1 MKTKNVLAI
10 ITASAMMCSLCG
22 CGSTAS
28 DASAAELSVE
38 TVGSASEATVDNAGD
53 AGGEAKTDAADS
65 ADSEA
70 GEEAATE
77 ISVDLSSLTDDAFV
91 YNGKKV
97 SILDDVETTL
107 ATLGEPVKMN
117 EGAGG
122 ITYYDYG
129 TRTETVDEGIT
140 LVTFEDNGKEVLG
153 QIDIN
158 IEGPQT
164 AKGIGTGS
172 SKEDVI
178 AAYGEPTEDAKVML
192 KYKFDNY
199 ELSFVT
205 GDNDKV
211 TNIHYSTTAYM
222 NTVK

>member
-28 DASAAELSVE
+28 DAAVAELSVE
-38 TVGSASEATVDNAGD
+38 TVGSTSELTVGNAGD
-53 AGGEAKTDAADS
+53 ADSAAKTDAADS

-70 GEEAATE
+70 KDAATE
-77 ISVDLSSLTDDAFV
+77 TSVDLSSLTDDAFV

-97 SILDDVETTL
+97 SVLDDVETTL

-164 AKGIGTGS
+164 AKGVSTGS
-172 SKEDVI
+172 SKDDVI
-178 AAYGEPTEDAKVML
+178 AAYGEASEETKDIL
-192 KYKFDNY
+192 KYKFDDY
-199 ELSFVT
+199 EISFIT